1 MIEIYAI
8 ETYKLTKIY
17 KNNIIAVDNV
27 NLKVPK
33 GVIFGLFGH
42 NGAGKTTLISM
53 LISLI
58 LPTKGS
64 GKVLGYDIVRES
76 IEIRRKVGLLPEGFG
91 FYDDLTARENL
102 LYLAELDG
110 IRQEEAVE
118 RIEEV
123 LELVGLKDAIN
134 KKVKEY
140 SRGMKQRLGLAQA
153 LLKDPELLLLDE
165 PTAGLDPAGAEDFR
179 RLMYRLAKEG
189 KTVFISTH
197 LLQEV
202 GIICTHAAILYKG
215 RILVQGSFEEIAGIV
230 KKEAGRI
237 FTITLGSPTHVR
249 KVLSI
254 IAESREKLG
263 VLDLKEEFDK
273 LIIAVKDVE
282 NVDAVIDFVNKTG
295 FRVKTYE
302 EYPSSWLDIF
312 SYYHDKVRK
321 G

>member
-1 MIEIYAI
+1 MEIYAI
-8 ETYKLTKIY
+8 ETYGLTKIY
-17 KNNIIAVDNV
+17 RNSVVAVDEV
-27 NLKVPK
+27 NLKVPN

-53 LISLI
+53 LVGLI

-64 GKVLGYDIVRES
+64 GKVLGYDIIRES

-110 IRQEEAVE
+110 IPREKAIE
-118 RIEEV
+118 RVEEV
-123 LELVGLKDAIN
+123 LELVGLKDAEN

-179 RLMYRLAKEG
+179 KLMYKLAKEG

-202 GIICTHAAILYKG
+202 GMICTHAAILYKG

-230 KKEAGRI
+230 KREAGKI
-237 FTITLGSPTHVR
+237 FIITLGSPTYVKR
-249 KVLSI
+249 ALNMM
-254 IAESREKLG
+254 AENKDRLG
-263 VLDLKEEFDK
+263 ILNLKEEFDK
-273 LIIAVKDVE
+273 LVITVEKSEDIDVV
-282 NVDAVIDFVNKTG
+282 VDFINKSG
-295 FRVKTYE
+295 SRVKTYE

-312 SYYHDKVRK
+312 SYYHDKVGK